1 MDMVLQDWHW
11 LIFGML
17 LMAAEIFIPSFT
29 IFWFGLGAAC
39 VALLLWLIPDTAF
52 SVQLAVWSASTIM
65 FAVFWFYW
73 FKPRMKDR
81 TKAGIARE
89 AVAGES
95 GQVIRKPTEHSRG
108 VVRFSTPLLGDDE
121 WEFICSSDVALGDR
135 VFVIE
140 LSGNTLI
147 VEKR

>member
-29 IFWFGLGAAC
+29 IFWFGLGAIC
-39 VALLLWLIPDTAF
+39 VALLLWLSPEVAL
-52 SVQLAVWSASTIM
+52 SVQLTVWSLSTIA

-73 FKPRMKDR
+73 FKPRMQDR

-89 AVAGES
+89 AISGES
-95 GQVIRKPTEHSRG
+95 GQVIRKPTDNSRG
-108 VVRFSTPLLGDDE
+108 IVRFSTPLLGDDE
-121 WEFICSSDVALGDR
+121 WEFICNSEVVLGDR

>member
-108 VVRFSTPLLGDDE
+108 WCVSVRRY
-121 WEFICSSDVALGDR
+121 WVMM
-135 VFVIE
+135 
-140 LSGNTLI
+140 SGSLFAVRMWHWVTVCL
-147 VEKR
+147 